1 LVYNDYCNLWS
12 GARMWDT
19 SKDYRLLVAEKSVEL
34 FLKTIDGANLKGKW
48 NKKKVL
54 QAAGKMKSEIQT
66 LYYSYISPS
75 ELAETPQLTFLEE
88 QGNEILDA
96 LGGELWYKQFL
107 ELANRDEKEKLE
119 EALAKIKFF
128 LNTIS
133 GLQSRLN
140 LGEIKDPVIGIDIKK
155 GEILSVSKHP
165 KADKLLVCN
174 VNLQERAIT
183 VVTNDLEVKEQN
195 QVAVALLPPEV
206 FMGITSEGMF
216 LGAGEGILKD
226 VKGDLGKLPQGI
238 PLDAF
243 KEARNLVG
251 AFLKV

>member
-1 LVYNDYCNLWS
+1 MVYNDYCNLWS

-48 NKKKVL
+48 NKKQAL

-66 LYYSYISPS
+66 LYYSYISPA
-75 ELAETPQLTFLEE
+75 ELAETPQLALLEE
-88 QGNEILDA
+88 QGKGIVDA
-96 LGGELWYKQFL
+96 LGGKLWYKQFL
-107 ELANRDEKEKLE
+107 ELASRDEKEKLE
-119 EALAKIKFF
+119 ESLAKIKFF
-128 LNTIS
+128 INIIS
-133 GLQSRLN
+133 GLKSRLN
-140 LGEIKDPVIGIDIKK
+140 LGEIRDPVMGIDIKK

-165 KADKLLVCN
+165 KADKLVVCN

-183 VVTNDLEVKEQN
+183 VVTNDLDVKEQN

-216 LGAGEGILKD
+216 LGVGEGILKD
-226 VKGDLGKLPQGI
+226 VKGDLGKLPQSI

-243 KEARNLVG
+243 NEARNLVE
-251 AFLKV
+251 AFLKL